1 MGWADDGGDGDEEE
15 EGEEEGEEEVEG
27 TAEVRQGQGGE
38 GDGAEVE
45 DESGKTA
52 PEKSIDVDGTTSQT
66 KEFQIR
72 HVSMSSSSVNLVYVS

>member
-15 EGEEEGEEEVEG
+15 EGDSEVEG

-38 GDGAEVE
+38 GDETEVE

-66 KEFQIR
+66 KELQIR
-72 HVSMSSSSVNLVYVS
+72 HVSMSSSSVNLV